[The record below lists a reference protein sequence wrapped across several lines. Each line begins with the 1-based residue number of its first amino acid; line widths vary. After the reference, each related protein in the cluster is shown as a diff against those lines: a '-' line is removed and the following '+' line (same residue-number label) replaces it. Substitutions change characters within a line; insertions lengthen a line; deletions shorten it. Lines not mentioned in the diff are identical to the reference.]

1 MIKRRE
7 MRMNLRK
14 TNNTVTNYGPP
25 RTWIERLGL
34 TGTVPEN
41 IGAGESPHEPESND
55 RTVLLKQ
62 LLLAVIFIGTF
73 LFTDGSASA
82 SQGWEGSPPCYL
94 PVGLS
99 LALMLWGGERYYPVV
114 FVASLVAAIVN
125 YHRPI
130 LSWCGLPGAILL
142 YVAYMSGASL
152 LRGRWRIDPQLG
164 SLRDAGRFVAVFL
177 TAAIFSAVTGTL
189 TFLGDGLATS
199 SEALGTAV
207 NWWTS
212 DTNAIITFTPFLLLH
227 VTPRLNAW
235 MGPGAKFRERPKNRR
250 PVTARTFLEPGAQ
263 MASVVLVIWLL
274 FGFAPAIP
282 YQPLYL
288 LFIPVIWTAVRYGL
302 PGATLTTFGINL
314 GMMFAAWATQARS
327 GVMPRL
333 QLAMLALGLTG
344 LCLGAVVSEWRRADR
359 ELARRALL
367 EAFAG
372 EIGAALTGGRTLREG
387 LSLCVASFVR
397 YLGVDF
403 AGVWCLNERRE
414 AMELQASAGSSDERE
429 FEEAGAAG
437 VARIAKEGK
446 AYCVNNAAQLS
457 KGGKLPP
464 TIANREARAFAGQ
477 PLLMD
482 GEVVGAVG
490 AFASEPFG
498 EDALRSMATVAESI
512 GQFVGR
518 IRAQE
523 ELRGAKEAAEA
534 ANSAKSEFLAN
545 MSHEIR
551 TPLNGV
557 IGMTELALDT
567 ALNEEQREYLETV
580 KMSSDSLL
588 SVINDIL
595 DFSKIEAGKID
606 LEAVDFDLCDCVEA
620 TLKAFALP
628 SEEKGLE
635 LLCEIRAG
643 VPEIVEGD
651 AGRLRQILTNLVG
664 NAIKFTDAGEVAVTV
679 RQESWE
685 GGNSVLNF
693 TVADT
698 GVGIA
703 EEKLK
708 LIFDPFTQA
717 DTSTTRKYGG
727 TGLGLTISAR
737 LVGMM
742 GGKIWVES
750 EVGHGTKFHFTARLK
765 SSAGVISAATSARA
779 EIPRGTKVL
788 IVDDNETSRR
798 ILEGMLRG
806 WELNVKSVASG
817 EAALVE
823 LRGEQQTGAQYALV
837 VTDRNMPEMD
847 GFALVSKIRAM
858 PALATTKILLL
869 SSAGQRGDGGRSKE
883 LGVAGF
889 LVKPIRRV
897 ELREALAGVLGVPA
911 KADEIPASARGL
923 RGEGR
928 SSTDALRILVV
939 EDNLVNQRLA
949 MRLLERRGHLVEVA
963 ANGREAL
970 DAMEKGSYDLVLMDV
985 QMPEMDGI
993 EATAQIREKEKLSGA
1008 HQRVVALTAHAMK
1021 GDEERCLAAGMD
1033 GYLTKPIRPE
1043 ELYELLAKCMA
1054 NAAGI
1059 NGFSAIVERS

>member
-1 MIKRRE
+1 MSV
-7 MRMNLRK
+7 NLKK
-14 TNNTVTNYGPP
+14 TNDTETDHCPP
-25 RTWIERLGL
+25 HSSIQRLGAI
-34 TGTVPEN
+34 GPEPEN
-41 IGAGESPHEPESND
+41 DWEGESAREPKPND
-55 RTVLLKQ
+55 RIPLLKQ
-62 LLLAVIFIGTF
+62 ILLSGIFVAAF
-73 LFTDGSASA
+73 LFTDGSATA

-99 LALMLWGGERYYPVV
+99 LALMLWGGKRYYPVV
-114 FVASLVAAIVN
+114 FVASLTAAIVN

-142 YVAYMSGASL
+142 YVAYMGGASL

-177 TAAIFSAVTGTL
+177 TAAIFSAIIGTL

-199 SEALGTAV
+199 SEALGTVV

-227 VTPRLNAW
+227 VTPRLKAW
-235 MGPGAKFRERPKNRR
+235 MNPGTEVQGRPKNRG
-250 PVTARTFLEPGAQ
+250 PVTTRTFLELGAQ
-263 MASVVLVIWLL
+263 IASVVVAIWLL

-302 PGATLTTFGINL
+302 PGAALTTFGINL
-314 GMMFAAWATQARS
+314 GMMFAAWATKAHP
-327 GVMPRL
+327 GAMPRL

-372 EIGAALTGGRTLREG
+372 EIGAALTGGLSLREG
-387 LSLCVASFVR
+387 LNLSVASFER
-397 YLGVDF
+397 YLKVSF
-403 AGVWCLNERRE
+403 AGVWCLNERSRT
-414 AMELQASAGSSDERE
+414 MELQASAGNCDVRE
-429 FEEAGAAG
+429 LREAGTAAIG
-437 VARIAKEGK
+437 RIAAQGR
-446 AYCVNNAAQLS
+446 AYSVSYTSELANGSAFPRALSRQAA
-457 KGGKLPP
+457 
-464 TIANREARAFAGQ
+464 AFVGR

-482 GEVVGAVG
+482 GEVVGVVG
-490 AFASEPFG
+490 TFAAEPLG
-498 EDALRSMATVAESI
+498 EDALKSVATVAVSI

-518 IRAQE
+518 IRAEE
-523 ELRGAKEAAEA
+523 ELRRAKEAAEA

-567 ALNEEQREYLETV
+567 ELNAEQREYLQTV
-580 KMSSDSLL
+580 KMSSDALL

-606 LEAVDFDLCDCVEA
+606 LEAVNFDLCDCVEA
-620 TLKAFALP
+620 TLKTFALR

-635 LLCEIRAG
+635 LLCDIAEG

-651 AGRLRQILTNLVG
+651 VGRLRQILTNLVG
-664 NAIKFTDAGEVAVTV
+664 NAIKFTEQGEVAVMV
-679 RQESWE
+679 RPESE
-685 GGNSVLNF
+685 GSGDGLLHF
-693 TVADT
+693 TVTDT
-698 GVGIA
+698 GVGIP

-727 TGLGLTISAR
+727 TGLGLTISSR
-737 LVGMM
+737 LAGMM
-742 GGKIWVES
+742 GGKIWAES
-750 EVGHGTKFHFTARLK
+750 EVGRGTKFHFTARLK
-765 SSAGVISAATSARA
+765 SSAVVLTAGTRLGA
-779 EIPRGTKVL
+779 EIPRGARVL

-806 WELNVKSVASG
+806 WELSVKSVEGG
-817 EAALVE
+817 EPALAE
-823 LRGEQQTGAQYALV
+823 LCGERDAGAEYALV
-837 VTDRNMPEMD
+837 VTDRNMPGMD
-847 GFALVSKIRAM
+847 GFALISRIRATPM
-858 PALATTKILLL
+858 LAATKILLL
-869 SSAGQRGDGGRSKE
+869 SSAGQRRDGERCRE
-883 LGVAGF
+883 LGVAGA
-889 LVKPIRRV
+889 LVKPIRRM
-897 ELREALAGVLGVPA
+897 ELREAVAEILGAPA
-911 KADEIPASARGL
+911 ESKVIAASERDP
-923 RGEGR
+923 RGE
-928 SSTDALRILVV
+928 SHASKKVLRILVA

-949 MRLLERRGHLVEVA
+949 MRLLEKRGHLVEAA

-970 DAMEKGSYDLVLMDV
+970 AALEKESYDLVLMDV

-993 EATAQIREKEKLSGA
+993 ETTARIRKKEKLSGG
-1008 HQRVVALTAHAMK
+1008 HQRIVALTAHAMK
-1021 GDEERCLAAGMD
+1021 GDEERYLAAGMD

-1043 ELYELLAKCMA
+1043 ELDGLLERCMGSVLA
-1054 NAAGI
+1054 TSDV
-1059 NGFSAIVERS
+1059 SASVDTK